1 VLGSIVMSPDD
12 SKALL
17 FSTSSGRARYA
28 AWDRGIDDPA
38 LAVEVFASVKPVA
51 GVSISPDGGTA
62 VLRHERSENGDVAS
76 DSVFYNEWALTL
88 VELGGFFANPIRLP
102 AEPVEQ
108 AVTGDGRFG
117 FVILD
122 GQSWLLQLDFASLIH
137 ENISLKSPAEHLGV
151 MPGSDLVW
159 VSQTH
164 DLGRISFFDVDTA
177 ELQTVTG
184 FELNSGIED

>member
-1 VLGSIVMSPDD
+1 MS
-12 SKALL
+12 SL
-17 FSTSSGRARYA
+17 
-28 AWDRGIDDPA
+28 
-38 LAVEVFASVKPVA
+38 
-51 GVSISPDGGTA
+51 
-62 VLRHERSENGDVAS
+62 DVAS
-76 DSVFYNEWALTL
+76 SSVFYNEWALTL
-88 VELGGFFANPIRLP
+88 VELGAFFANPIRLP
-102 AEPVEQ
+102 AEPIEQ

-122 GQSWLLQLDFASLIH
+122 GESWLLQLDFTSLIH

-159 VSQTH
+159 VSQAH
-164 DLGRISFFDVDTA
+164 ELGRISFYDVDTA